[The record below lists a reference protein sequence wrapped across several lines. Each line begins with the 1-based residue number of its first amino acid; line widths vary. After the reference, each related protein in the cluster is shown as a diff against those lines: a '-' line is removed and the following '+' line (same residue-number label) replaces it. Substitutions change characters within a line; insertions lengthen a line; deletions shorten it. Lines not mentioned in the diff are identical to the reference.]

1 MDRKTSENIKKHVEL
16 IHNFIGKDFEAPNG
30 GIAVVVD
37 MHEEHV
43 DWLNR
48 DFVVV
53 KYKKFNDSHI
63 TDEVSILK
71 SIFDL
76 TEQELVENQSKLKQ
90 ELELVNNL
98 KNTMLCEIF
107 NELKSVLKNNKFN
120 LDNNDFTIKQHTEDN
135 CIRIQIYNIRENI
148 NLFCSVS
155 RTNKYFWAWLR
166 FYESEGYFPEV
177 KRTTVPGRTMQEL
190 IANISEEIDEFK
202 HTDISKLHSMIV

>member
-30 GIAVVVD
+30 GIADVVD
-37 MHEEHV
+37 MHEEHI

-63 TDEVSILK
+63 TNEVSILK

-76 TEQELVENQSKLKQ
+76 TEQELIENQSKLKQ

-98 KNTMLCEIF
+98 KNTMLCEMF
-107 NELKSVLKNNKFN
+107 NELKSSLKKNRFN
-120 LDNNDFTIKQHTEDN
+120 LDNNDFTIEQSTENN
-135 CIRIQIYNIRENI
+135 CIYIQIYGVRENI
-148 NLFCSVS
+148 NLFCTVS
-155 RTNKYFWAWLR
+155 RTDKYFWAQLR
-166 FYESEGYFPEV
+166 FFKSEEGWEV
-177 KRTTVPGRTMQEL
+177 WRTTVPGTTMQEL
-190 IANISEEIDEFK
+190 IDNISEEMDEFK
-202 HTDISKLHSMIV
+202 HKDISKLHSMVI

>member
-16 IHNFIGKDFEAPNG
+16 IHSIIGKDFEALNG
-30 GIAVVVD
+30 GIAGVVD
-37 MHEEHV
+37 MYEEHV

-53 KYKKFNDSHI
+53 EYKKFNDSHI

-76 TEQELVENQSKLKQ
+76 TEQELVENQSKLKR

-98 KNTMLCEIF
+98 KNTMLCEMF
-107 NELKSVLKNNKFN
+107 NELKSTLKNNKFN
-120 LDNNDFTIKQHTEDN
+120 LDNNDFTIEQHTEDN
-135 CIRIQIYNIRENI
+135 CICIQIYNIRENI

-155 RTNKYFWAWLR
+155 RTDKYFWAQLR
-166 FYESEGYFPEV
+166 FFKSEGWEV
-177 KRTTVPGRTMQEL
+177 WRTTVPGRTLQEL
-190 IANISEEIDEFK
+190 IDNIHEEINEFK
-202 HTDISKLHSMIV
+202 SKDISKLHSMIV

>member
-16 IHNFIGKDFEAPNG
+16 IHSIIGKDFEAPNG
-30 GIAVVVD
+30 GIADVVD
-37 MHEEHV
+37 MYEEHI

-53 KYKKFNDSHI
+53 EYKKFNDSHI

-90 ELELVNNL
+90 ELEVVNQL
-98 KNTMLCEIF
+98 KETMLCEMF
-107 NELKSVLKNNKFN
+107 NELKSSLKKNRFN
-120 LDNNDFTIKQHTEDN
+120 LDNNDFTIEQSTENN
-135 CIRIQIYNIRENI
+135 CIYIQIYGVRENI
-148 NLFCSVS
+148 NLFCTIS
-155 RTNKYFWAWLR
+155 RTDKYFWAQLR

-177 KRTTVPGRTMQEL
+177 WRTTVPGRTLQEL
-190 IANISEEIDEFK
+190 IDNIHEEIDEFK
-202 HTDISKLHSMIV
+202 SKDISKLHSMIV

>member
-16 IHNFIGKDFEAPNG
+16 IHNLIGKDFEAPNG
-30 GIAVVVD
+30 GIADVVD

-53 KYKKFNDSHI
+53 EYKKFNDSHI
-63 TDEVSILK
+63 TDEASILK

-98 KNTMLCEIF
+98 KNTMLCEMF

-120 LDNNDFTIKQHTEDN
+120 LDNNDFTIEQNTSN
-135 CIRIQIYNIRENI
+135 IYIQIYSVRKNI
-148 NLFCSVS
+148 NLFLNVS
-155 RTNKYFWAWLR
+155 ITTKYLWAQLR
-166 FYESEGYFPEV
+166 FYKSEEGWEV
-177 KRTTVPGRTMQEL
+177 WRTTVPGRTMQEL
-190 IANISEEIDEFK
+190 ITNINEEIDEFK
-202 HTDISKLHSMIV
+202 HKDISKLHSMVI

>member
-30 GIAVVVD
+30 GIADVVD

-53 KYKKFNDSHI
+53 EYKKFNDSHI

-98 KNTMLCEIF
+98 KNTMLCEMF
-107 NELKSVLKNNKFN
+107 NELKSNLDNNRFN
-120 LDNNDFTIKQHTEDN
+120 LDNNDFTIKQDIKN
-135 CIRIQIYNIRENI
+135 IYIQIYGVRENI

-155 RTNKYFWAWLR
+155 RTNKYVWAQLR
-166 FYESEGYFPEV
+166 FFKSEGREV
-177 KRTTVPGRTMQEL
+177 WRTTVPGRTMQEL
-190 IANISEEIDEFK
+190 IDNIREEIGEFK
-202 HTDISKLHSMIV
+202 SKDISRLHSIFI

>member
-16 IHNFIGKDFEAPNG
+16 IHSIIGKDFEAPNG
-30 GIAVVVD
+30 GIAGVVD
-37 MHEEHV
+37 MYEEHV

-53 KYKKFNDSHI
+53 EYKKFNDSHI

-98 KNTMLCEIF
+98 KNTMLCEMF
-107 NELKSVLKNNKFN
+107 NELKSSLKKNRFN
-120 LDNNDFTIKQHTEDN
+120 LDNNDFTIEQHTEDN
-135 CIRIQIYNIRENI
+135 CICIQICNIRENI

-155 RTNKYFWAWLR
+155 RTDKYFWAQLR
-166 FYESEGYFPEV
+166 FFKSEGWEV
-177 KRTTVPGRTMQEL
+177 WRTTVPGEQCKNLSTIFM
-190 IANISEEIDEFK
+190 K
-202 HTDISKLHSMIV
+202 K